1 LSNIIFLFLILSFFL
16 SLSLSLV
23 SNFRDVKQDL
33 PISKT
38 ETPSDNTN
46 DNSMDSDMNIVKK
59 RERFN
64 KDLKEVRIRAI
75 LILLKKGVTLNSTYF
90 LTDHTY
96 F

>member
-1 LSNIIFLFLILSFFL
+1 MSNIIFLFLILSFFL